1 MSNMPNTI
9 PSNVVEAIVQFIEDN
24 QSIFKKVKNRNSIG
38 KEIFN
43 IVEDNCLIVYYP
55 IIDANEKND
64 GFLLQDMPLG
74 NGKCIDIIYINTFQ
88 TEEKQVFAAAHEL
101 GHYLKVAKEVNE
113 KCATNIDEEIIV
125 NRFAA
130 ELLMPK
136 ECFREKFLRGIKK
149 KNKNNEVSM
158 KEFLENIV
166 DLMDFFSVPYN
177 AVAIRLVETG
187 IISREDGIMLVDGN
201 EHILIEDI
209 SMSVDRII
217 SNGNYKNLRTSSRK
231 KEIKDLEAIL
241 DEAEKKGTVS
251 KTKIHRLREKFGIVN
266 KADNLFGNM
275 IMVAEE

>member
-1 MSNMPNTI
+1 MSNMPPII
-9 PSNVVEAIVQFIEDN
+9 PSNVVKTIVQFIEDN
-24 QSIFKKVKNRNSIG
+24 QDIFKIAKNRNSIG

-43 IVEDNCLIVYYP
+43 IVENNCVVVYYP

-74 NGKCIDIIYINTFQ
+74 NGKSIDIIYINTFQ

-101 GHYLKVAKEVNE
+101 GHYLKVAKEVNK
-113 KCATNIDEEIIV
+113 KCEMNIDEEIIV

-136 ECFREKFLRGIKK
+136 DSFREKFLREIKR
-149 KNKNNEVSM
+149 KNKNSEVSM
-158 KEFLENIV
+158 IEFLKNIV
-166 DLMDFFSVPYN
+166 ELMDFFSVPYN

-201 EHILIEDI
+201 EQISIEDV

-231 KEIKDLEAIL
+231 KGIKDLEAVL

-251 KTKIHRLREKFGIVN
+251 KAKILRLREKFGIVN

-275 IMVAEE
+275 IMVSEE